1 MRVLILSLLLF
12 LGFNTSSQAQR
23 GKWVKV
29 EKSSNLTEDVT
40 IRALKQELLA
50 QARREAV
57 VEVTGQQITA
67 TQQLTTSETQLEGE
81 FKTFENFV
89 EMMTTEVSGK
99 IVDEKEPSFNLEL
112 RGQTIY
118 LSLAYEGKVAKESV
132 EPDPS
137 FFLEFTTSRSSYEL
151 GEPVE
156 MMVKPSKESYIT
168 IFSILP
174 DNSVAVIFPNAYMSD
189 NKVGKFEERRIP
201 NESEKKILEF
211 TTAETDELKA
221 PYAEMLLCV
230 ATKKPFEF
238 DAPQEGTDYN
248 TAFTKINKLLM
259 SIPRDER
266 VQAFAQYSVVK

>member
-1 MRVLILSLLLF
+1 MRRILWAIMIIFMLQ
-12 LGFNTSSQAQR
+12 SSVYAQR

-40 IRALKQELLA
+40 IRALKQELMA

-57 VEVTGQQITA
+57 VQVTGQQITA

-99 IVDEKEPSFNLEL
+99 IVEEKEPSFELEL
-112 RGQTIY
+112 RGQTVY

-137 FFLEFTTSRSSYEL
+137 FFLEFTTSRSTYEL

-156 MMVKPSKESYIT
+156 MTVKPSKDSYIT

-174 DNSVAVIFPNAYMSD
+174 DNSVAVIFPNAYMAD
-189 NKVGKFEERRIP
+189 NKVSKFEVRSIP
-201 NESEKKILEF
+201 NASEKKILEF
-211 TTAETDELKA
+211 TTAETDDLKA

-238 DAPQEGTDYN
+238 DAPAEGTDYS

-266 VQAFAQYSVVK
+266 VQAFTQYSVVK